1 MWYQEN
7 KKCERTMQWRRSCS
21 SGNYQRWQS
30 RNQTRRIGNHRP
42 ARTPRGLRILR
53 RRRRPYRRWPIWI
66 SHQSWTLCTCALSS
80 TSSPWMSSCTHRP
93 PTFPLLPE
101 TKNKPENRIMNLIP
115 NLNDK
120 VRNIKR
126 KLESQNYH
134 LESHSHCCWN
144 LFCFSVV
151 VIIEAWFAKW

>member
-1 MWYQEN
+1 MRYQEN

-53 RRRRPYRRWPIWI
+53 RRRRPYRRWPVWI

-101 TKNKPENRIMNLIP
+101 TKNNPNTESWIWSQTWMARLEALKG
-115 NLNDK
+115 NLNHK
-120 VRNIKR
+120 TTILKAIAIVAEIF
-126 KLESQNYH
+126 
-134 LESHSHCCWN
+134 
-144 LFCFSVV
+144 LFLSCYYNWSLVC
-151 VIIEAWFAKW
+151 KW